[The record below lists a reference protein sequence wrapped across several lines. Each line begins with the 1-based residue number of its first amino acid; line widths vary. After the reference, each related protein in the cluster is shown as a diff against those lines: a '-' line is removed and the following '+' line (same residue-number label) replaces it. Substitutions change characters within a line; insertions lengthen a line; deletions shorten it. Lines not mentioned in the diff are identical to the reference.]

1 MTKFLHAIFKCLYV
15 SILLISLIFLLAV
28 IKLPIMYYCLSS
40 KYSVLP
46 GNFVKSSRLNKN
58 SVRSLS
64 MTSIFQ
70 QPRIHL
76 KIMTLSRKFAGI

>member
-1 MTKFLHAIFKCLYV
+1 MTKFLHTISRCLDV
-15 SILLISLIFLLAV
+15 SIFVDIINIFISSYKITNND
-28 IKLPIMYYCLSS
+28 YCLSS

-76 KIMTLSRKFAGI
+76 KIMTLS